1 MNKKGVMFTLA
12 AVFLVLVILA
22 AFLVQTNNKTKTDI
36 QVSSIRTKTTN
47 SFLNSLNNYY
57 LPNALEI
64 TMENT
69 GASNPDESYLNQL
82 ISEDITLLAIKSGIE
97 FSFTSVET
105 ITSTENPLELGFYDA
120 SFDITFTIT
129 NKNTTYKDI
138 TETISITG
146 FEA

>member
-69 GASNPDESYLNQL
+69 GAVDPDESYLNQL
-82 ISEDITLLAIKSGIE
+82 ISEDITLIAIKSGID
-97 FSFTSVET
+97 FSFIPVET